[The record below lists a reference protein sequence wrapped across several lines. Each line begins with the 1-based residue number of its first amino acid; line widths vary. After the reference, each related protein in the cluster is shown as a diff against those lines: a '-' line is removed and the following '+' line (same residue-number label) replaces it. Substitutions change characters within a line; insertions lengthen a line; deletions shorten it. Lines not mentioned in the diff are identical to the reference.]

1 MNLQEMQLG
10 AGWLHSMADF
20 TKAYERTTLNEG
32 GYVLTNHAGDRGGQ
46 TYAGIARKYHPDWSG
61 WAAIDRGETP
71 ETSLVRDF
79 YRENFW
85 EPVKGD
91 QINDQRTA
99 ETIYDFGV
107 NANYKVAIKLAQ
119 IVGGVASDGDIG
131 PKTLEAL
138 NAIDEGAFRIAY
150 ALAKIA
156 RYRDIVVRDRS
167 QMKFLL
173 GWINR
178 VLNSAS

>member
-1 MNLQEMQLG
+1 
-10 AGWLHSMADF
+10 MADF
-20 TKAYERTTLNEG
+20 TQAYERTTLNEG

-71 ETSLVRDF
+71 ATSLVRDF

-119 IVGGVASDGDIG
+119 IVLGVAPDGVIG
-131 PKTLEAL
+131 PVTLQAL
-138 NAIDEGAFRIAY
+138 NTMDAELFKARY
-150 ALAKIA
+150 ALAKLA
-156 RYRDIVVRDRS
+156 RYLEIVKRDPS
-167 QMKFLL
+167 QRQWLVGWCNRLL
-173 GWINR
+173 KE
-178 VLNSAS
+178 AA

>member
-1 MNLQEMQLG
+1 
-10 AGWLHSMADF
+10 MADF
-20 TKAYERTTLNEG
+20 IQAYERTTLNEG

-71 ETSLVRDF
+71 ATSLVRDF
-79 YRENFW
+79 YRESFW

-107 NANYKVAIKLAQ
+107 NANHKVAIKLAQ
-119 IVGGVASDGDIG
+119 IVLGVAPDGVIG
-131 PKTLEAL
+131 PVTLQAL
-138 NAIDEGAFRIAY
+138 NTMDAELFKARY
-150 ALAKIA
+150 ALAKLA
-156 RYRDIVVRDRS
+156 RYLEIVKRDPS
-167 QMKFLL
+167 QRQWLVGWCNRLL
-173 GWINR
+173 KE
-178 VLNSAS
+178 AA